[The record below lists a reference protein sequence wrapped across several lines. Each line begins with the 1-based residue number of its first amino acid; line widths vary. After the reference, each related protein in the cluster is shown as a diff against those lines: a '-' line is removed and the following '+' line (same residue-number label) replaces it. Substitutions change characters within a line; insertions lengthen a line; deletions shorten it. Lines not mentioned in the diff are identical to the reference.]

1 VIRNEVLE
9 ELAHVFTGV
18 IKSLDSGS
26 LAFSVL
32 EALIEGFRAD
42 GAFLLSRNREGQLH
56 GYSARSSVLDE
67 ARVEKILLEADEIS
81 PSMKKCMQCRSPIKV
96 ENPMD
101 EPVFTV
107 LMGVMPL
114 IWLGPVYVKDRC
126 AAILGLGVKDH
137 HSRKFCNEEFG
148 KILKIVTGEV
158 GLSMENARL
167 YNRVRKDAITDPL
180 TKISSRR
187 AIMKILATEFARF
200 KRKASPLSIAIL
212 DVDHFKAIND
222 NLGHLAG
229 DDFLMRVAQ
238 VLKRGMRESDY
249 IGRYGGDEFI
259 AVFPDTHPQE
269 VRGVVERLRLQ
280 IQALCTELTESDLG
294 ERLSISIGVAGALEE
309 HSHTDDLIRLSDKAL
324 YEAKQGG
331 RNLCIVYGDT
341 DPVVKS

>member
-1 VIRNEVLE
+1 VLE
-9 ELAHVFTGV
+9 
-18 IKSLDSGS
+18 S
-26 LAFSVL
+26 
-32 EALIEGFRAD
+32 LIEGFRVD
-42 GAFLLSRNREGQLH
+42 GAFILIRNREGQFH
-56 GYSARSSVLDE
+56 GYAARSSALYD
-67 ARVEKILLEADEIS
+67 AKVEKVLLEADQIS
-81 PSMKKCMQCRSPIKV
+81 PTMKECMQSRLPIKV

-101 EPVFTV
+101 EPVFNE

-114 IWLGPVYVKDRC
+114 IWLGPVYMKDRC
-126 AAILGLGVKDH
+126 AAILGIGVKDD
-137 HSRKFCNEEFG
+137 HSRKFCSDEFG
-148 KILKIVTGEV
+148 KIFKIVTGEV

-259 AVFPDTHPQE
+259 AVFPDTHPRE
-269 VRGVVERLRLQ
+269 ALGVVERLRLQ
-280 IQALCTELTESDLG
+280 IHALCTELAESNID
-294 ERLSISIGVAGALEE
+294 EKLSISIGVAGANPE
-309 HSHTDDLIRLSDKAL
+309 HSQTDDLIRLADKAL

-341 DPVVKS
+341 DPVVKA